1 MAETEPL
8 LTNRQK
14 RGCLLLLAK
23 FVIATF
29 AATGSWEFFESLGFG
44 QTGAASLSL
53 GVFLATFFVFASV
66 EEHERRAAGS
76 E

>member
-1 MAETEPL
+1 MTENEPL
-8 LTNRQK
+8 LKRSEK
-14 RGCLLLLAK
+14 RGCLILLAK

-53 GVFLATFFVFASV
+53 GIFLATFFVFAGA
-66 EEHERRAAGS
+66 EEHERRKTES